1 MGECFRIA
9 VQEVKMAKKIVIQR
23 KGQTMK
29 EGTIGRWLKKDG
41 DYVKTGEPIYELE
54 YDKATCE
61 VESPV
66 DGQIHI
72 IMEEGVTLPV
82 GTLVAEIYKEGEQ
95 IPDFDSVEKA
105 GVISE
110 EKESDQ
116 KAEPIQEYGISASA
130 KRLIRQNGLEAEK
143 IIPANGRRI
152 MPEDVLKFMEEKA
165 EEEKKVKATPLAKKI
180 AEEAGVD
187 LNKVVPTGIKERI
200 IAEDIENYLKNSKRV
215 PLSAMRKAI
224 AKNMAQSY
232 FNIPVVTY
240 SMEIDFTEA
249 LKLRK
254 EINLEY
260 ESRGVKISINDFIL
274 KAVAA
279 ALKKSPDMNVS
290 LDGNEIVYHDEIHV
304 GMAVSVPGGLV
315 VPVIRNVDQ
324 KSFEEVAVDTKEM
337 IQKASAGILTGDEMT
352 GGTFTVS
359 NLGSKGID
367 MFTPIINGNQSAI
380 LGVGRVQEKPVVING
395 AIEIRPMAVFSLTA
409 DHRLIDGSPA
419 ADFLGTIKKMI
430 EKPILIFV

>member
-1 MGECFRIA
+1 
-9 VQEVKMAKKIVIQR
+9 MAKKIVIQR

-29 EGTIGRWLKKDG
+29 EGTIGRWLNKDG

-165 EEEKKVKATPLAKKI
+165 EEETKVKATPLAKKI

-200 IAEDIENYLKNSKRV
+200 IAEDIENYLKN
-215 PLSAMRKAI
+215 
-224 AKNMAQSY
+224 
-232 FNIPVVTY
+232 
-240 SMEIDFTEA
+240 
-249 LKLRK
+249 
-254 EINLEY
+254 
-260 ESRGVKISINDFIL
+260 
-274 KAVAA
+274 
-279 ALKKSPDMNVS
+279 
-290 LDGNEIVYHDEIHV
+290 
-304 GMAVSVPGGLV
+304 
-315 VPVIRNVDQ
+315 
-324 KSFEEVAVDTKEM
+324 
-337 IQKASAGILTGDEMT
+337 
-352 GGTFTVS
+352 
-359 NLGSKGID
+359 
-367 MFTPIINGNQSAI
+367 
-380 LGVGRVQEKPVVING
+380 
-395 AIEIRPMAVFSLTA
+395 
-409 DHRLIDGSPA
+409 
-419 ADFLGTIKKMI
+419 
-430 EKPILIFV
+430 

>member
-1 MGECFRIA
+1 
-9 VQEVKMAKKIVIQR
+9 MAKKIVIQR

-41 DYVKTGEPIYELE
+41 DYVITGEPIYELE

-82 GTLVAEIYKEGEQ
+82 GTLVAEIYKDGEQ
-95 IPDFDSVEKA
+95 MPDSNSVEKA
-105 GVISE
+105 DTVSE
-110 EKESDQ
+110 EKESEGKEQ
-116 KAEPIQEYGISASA
+116 PIQEYGISASA

-143 IIPANGRRI
+143 IVPANGRRI
-152 MPEDVLKFMEEKA
+152 MPGDVLKFMEE
-165 EEEKKVKATPLAKKI
+165 EKKVKVTPLAKKI

-187 LNKVVPTGIKERI
+187 LNKVIPTGIKERI
-200 IAEDIENYLKNSKRV
+200 VSADIENYLKNSKRV

-279 ALKKSPDMNVS
+279 ALRKSPDINVS
-290 LDGNEIVYHDEIHV
+290 LDGDEIVYHDEIHV

-337 IQKASAGILTGDEMT
+337 IQKASSGILTGDEMT

-367 MFTPIINGNQSAI
+367 MFTPIINGDQSAI